1 MEKAGTRD
9 VNDRERE
16 REKIMAKHFR
26 WWILRV
32 KINEISLE
40 HRS

>member
-16 REKIMAKHFR
+16 KNYGKTFS
-26 WWILRV
+26 LVDFRV